1 MRLQDEDRADIE
13 ASLAGDGGAYEHLV
27 KRYEAQV
34 AAQMW
39 RFSRDPAVCEELVQ
53 DVFVEAYFSLA
64 TYRGRAPFL
73 HWLKRIATR
82 VGYRHWKKK
91 SREKLLVPLHTFN
104 EAEAPGDTMNPSTAA
119 ATLHHLLSR
128 LRPADRL
135 VMTLIYF
142 DGCSTEEIAERMG
155 WNRGMVKMRAHRARK
170 KLREIAER
178 ENLAE
183 RLGWTH

>member
-1 MRLQDEDRADIE
+1 MGLYDEDRADIQ
-13 ASLAGDGGAYEHLV
+13 ASLAGDGGAYERLI
-27 KRYEAQV
+27 KRYEARV

-39 RFSRDPAVCEELVQ
+39 RFTRDPAVCEDLVQ
-53 DVFVEAYFSLA
+53 DVFVEAYSSLA
-64 TYRGRAPFL
+64 TYRGDAPFL

-91 SREKLLVPLHTFN
+91 SREKLLVPLEN
-104 EAEAPGDTMNPSTAA
+104 LDEAESRGGPQQPSAA
-119 ATLHHLLSR
+119 ADILHHLLSR

-142 DGCSTEEIAERMG
+142 EGSSTEEIAARMG
-155 WNRGMVKMRAHRARK
+155 WSRGRVKMHAYRARK

-183 RLGWTH
+183 ELGWTR